1 MVLDHTTHLVDCR
14 PRSCW
19 PGMVWKVLGRQLSLE
34 EHMAR
39 QACREAFPLS
49 QLQQDT
55 WSQRPRH
62 KPGRENLEL
71 LLQEAQVHMRTH
83 HPCSSSGSSPRHR
96 CAFTST
102 GGKRCTSSAG
112 DQGPEDNPAVLPK
125 RSEVVFPSL
134 FTPKTG
140 LLGMGLTS
148 GSESPRKTWSR
159 RWIKPQAEAP
169 EAPPAFAW
177 VSSHADHAFLGSH
190 CIQKPA
196 IIISMIA
203 LIIPK
208 TLA

>member
-1 MVLDHTTHLVDCR
+1 MFSNSDPIYGFSANVPRILGVLCIFAGQ
-14 PRSCW
+14 SCFW
-19 PGMVWKVLGRQLSLE
+19 YIIKSMSLS
-34 EHMAR
+34 
-39 QACREAFPLS
+39 F
-49 QLQQDT
+49 D
-55 WSQRPRH
+55 
-62 KPGRENLEL
+62 
-71 LLQEAQVHMRTH
+71 
-83 HPCSSSGSSPRHR
+83 
-96 CAFTST
+96 TST
-102 GGKRCTSSAG
+102 WFCLRKVPTY
-112 DQGPEDNPAVLPK
+112 LPK

-148 GSESPRKTWSR
+148 GSKSPRKTWSS

-169 EAPPAFAW
+169 EAPPAFTL